1 MKRKNYLIEDFSKEE
16 NIYFKRMVMSARN
29 KFMKKNYNNISNI
42 SMPINEEITVDSEYV
57 DDIVIKK
64 IEDNI
69 KSVEEMK
76 KNITNTKLRKSIE
89 ALSLKEQTV
98 LFSLF
103 QENKKINQIAKEE
116 EKDRGTIRER
126 RDKALKKIYRD
137 LMEGDKNV

>member
-29 KFMKKNYNNISNI
+29 KFMKKNYNNISSI

>member
-29 KFMKKNYNNISNI
+29 KFMKKNYNNISSI

-126 RDKALKKIYRD
+126 RDKALKKIYND
-137 LMEGDKNV
+137 LVEGDKNV

>member
-29 KFMKKNYNNISNI
+29 KFMKKNYNNISSI
-42 SMPINEEITVDSEYV
+42 SMPINEEITADSEYV

-76 KNITNTKLRKSIE
+76 KNIANIKLRKSIE
-89 ALSLKEQTV
+89 ALSPKEQMV

-103 QENKKINQIAKEE
+103 QENKKINQIAEEE

>member
-29 KFMKKNYNNISNI
+29 KFMKKNYNNISSI

-76 KNITNTKLRKSIE
+76 KNIINTKLRKSIE
-89 ALSLKEQTV
+89 ALSFKEQTV

-126 RDKALKKIYRD
+126 RDKALKKIYKD
-137 LMEGDKNV
+137 LIEGDKNV